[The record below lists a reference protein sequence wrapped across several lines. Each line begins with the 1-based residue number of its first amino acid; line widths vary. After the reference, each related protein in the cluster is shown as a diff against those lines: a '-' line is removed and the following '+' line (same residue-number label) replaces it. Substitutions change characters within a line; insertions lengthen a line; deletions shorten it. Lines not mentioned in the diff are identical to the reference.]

1 MITVNGNKMEWR
13 PGLTVEQLLTDL
25 EENLAIILVKVNG
38 KPILKKEFGT
48 FEVPDGAEVNTIEII
63 AGG

>member
-13 PGLTVEQLLTDL
+13 PGLTVEEVLKGLD
-25 EENLAIILVKVNG
+25 EKPSIVVVKVNG
-38 KPILKKEFGT
+38 KPILKKEYRT
-48 FEVPDGAEVNTIEII
+48 FEVPDKAEVNTIDII